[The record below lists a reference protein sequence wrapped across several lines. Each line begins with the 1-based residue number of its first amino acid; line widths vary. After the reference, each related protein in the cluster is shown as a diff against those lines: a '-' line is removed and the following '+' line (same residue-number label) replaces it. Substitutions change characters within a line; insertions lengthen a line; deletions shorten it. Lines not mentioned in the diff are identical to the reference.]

1 VGLLDELREIAD
13 RQGVDYLGIADTT
26 LAAEAIREQGGES
39 VAAFPRAVSIGI
51 LLPCDVVDQLPRR
64 SDPAVAI
71 NYLHHAYDVINTRL
85 DLSTSLLAGA
95 LQRRGHRSLPIP
107 AKEHH
112 DEERL
117 CAMFSHKLAAHL
129 AGLGWIG
136 KSCLLVTPEAGP
148 RVRWSTVLT
157 HAPLDPTGEPMDE
170 RCGKCREC
178 VDICPVGAFTG
189 RPFDEGEPRELR
201 YEARACRRYFE
212 EMREAGGLEVCG
224 LCLYVCP
231 FGRNRTNTGSPAS

>member
-1 VGLLDELREIAD
+1 MGLFEDLKDITV
-13 RQGVDYLGIADTT
+13 RQGIDYLGIADTT
-26 LAAEAIREQGGES
+26 LAADAIREQGGDV
-39 VAAFPRAVSIGI
+39 VAAFPRAVSMGI
-51 LLPCDVVDQLPRR
+51 ILPHAVVDQLPLR
-64 SDPAVAI
+64 SDPDVAA
-71 NYLHHAYDVINTRL
+71 NYLHHAYYVINLRL
-85 DLSTSLLAGA
+85 DQVNSLVSSE
-95 LQRRGHRSLPIP
+95 LQRRGYRPLPIP
-107 AKEHH
+107 TKEHQ

-148 RVRWSTVLT
+148 RVRWTSVLT
-157 HAPLDPTGEPMDE
+157 DAPLEPTGEPMEE

-189 RPFDEGEPRELR
+189 RNFVDSEPRELR
-201 YEARACRRYFE
+201 YEARACRDYFVRLE
-212 EMREAGGLEVCG
+212 EEGRPPACG

-231 FGRNRTNTGSPAS
+231 FGRK

>member
-1 VGLLDELREIAD
+1 MTGTDQLFDRLRELAD
-13 RQGVDYLGIADTT
+13 SLGLDYLGVADTAP
-26 LAAEAIREQGGES
+26 AAGFIREQGGEV
-39 VAAFPRAVSIGI
+39 VASFPRAVSIGI
-51 LLPCDVVDQLPRR
+51 ALPHAVVDQLPHR
-64 SDPAVAI
+64 SDRAVAI
-71 NYLHHAYDVINTRL
+71 NYLHHAYDVINERL
-85 DLSTSLLAGA
+85 DAATSRLSSV
-95 LQRRGHRSLPIP
+95 LQRSGHRTLPVP

-129 AGLGWIG
+129 AGLGWVG

-157 HAPLDPTGEPMDE
+157 HAPLQPTGTPMDE

-178 VDICPVGAFTG
+178 VDICPVKAFTG
-189 RPFDEGEPRELR
+189 RPFAEGEPREMR
-201 YEARACRRYFE
+201 YDARSCEDYFE
-212 EMREAGGLEVCG
+212 ELREADRPPACG

-231 FGRNRTNTGSPAS
+231 FGRK

>member
-1 VGLLDELREIAD
+1 MGLFGELQDIAAH
-13 RQGVDYLGIADTT
+13 QGVDYLGVADTAI
-26 LAAEAIREQGGES
+26 AADAVREQGGDN

-51 LLPCDVVDQLPRR
+51 ILPHAVVDQLPRR
-64 SDPAVAI
+64 SEPDVAM
-71 NYLHHAYDVINTRL
+71 NYLHHAYDVINERL
-85 DLSTSLLAGA
+85 DLATSRLSSL
-95 LQRRGHRSLPIP
+95 LQRRGHRVLPIP

-117 CAMFSHKLAAHL
+117 CAMYSHKMAAHL

-136 KSCLLVTPEAGP
+136 KSCLLVTPEDGP

-157 HAPLDPTGEPMDE
+157 YAPLEPTGEPMDE
-170 RCGKCREC
+170 RCGECGEC

-189 RPFDEGEPRELR
+189 RSFVASEPRDAR
-201 YEARACRRYFE
+201 YEARACREYFNDLE
-212 EMREAGGLEVCG
+212 GAGRLPACG

-231 FGRNRTNTGSPAS
+231 YGRR